1 MRANVT
7 EQVYNTW
14 FKKIGFESYDDK
26 SNTVILQVPSTFVCK
41 YLEENYVDLLRKA
54 LYQNFREGVA
64 LKYRLVAE
72 NAAQQAA
79 LLRAITPV
87 GRRQM
92 HRRSRAH
99 RLHLLCLSTRS

>member
-1 MRANVT
+1 MTISPNSPWNNALALMRANVT

-79 LLRAITPV
+79 
-87 GRRQM
+87 
-92 HRRSRAH
+92 
-99 RLHLLCLSTRS
+99 